1 MRTKFLIYALIFLF
15 ALPCSMRAEE
25 VEIPLMKVMG
35 MEHVGEVQPL
45 DDAGQHGE
53 GTHIDPTSFRAT
65 INGQTLSITKR
76 ESTIPSARARVVK
89 ATTGNIV
96 LNEQFVD
103 SLSEQISESGV
114 YVLNIETDGGTLVG
128 RFIVQ

>member
-15 ALPCSMRAEE
+15 ALPNSMRAEE
-25 VEIPLMKVMG
+25 VEILLI
-35 MEHVGEVQPL
+35 EVHSLNGNPEASIMDESHQNPNCPPC
-45 DDAGQHGE
+45 Q
-53 GTHIDPTSFRAT
+53 TCFRAT
-65 INGQTLSITKR
+65 IDGRTLSITKQ
-76 ESTIPSARARVVK
+76 EPAIPSARARVVK
-89 ATTGNIV
+89 ATTGNVV
-96 LNEQFVD
+96 LNQPFVD

>member
-25 VEIPLMKVMG
+25 VEIVLLPILE
-35 MEHVGEVQPL
+35 METIGGYDPL
-45 DDAGQHGE
+45 DNSDQ
-53 GTHIDPTSFRAT
+53 DPDITSRPSGFRAT

-89 ATTGNIV
+89 ATTGNVV
-96 LNEQFVD
+96 LNQSFVD